1 MSRCDTCKNRGDCKE
16 SEAHRR
22 FEELVAVGEDVNC
35 TGYEY
40 QKPLTQEE
48 FNELFRNAPTAD
60 VIEVVRCKDCKFSRA
75 IGSFRR
81 CEHTNVAT
89 PIGLMEETH
98 YCSYGERRQ

>member
-40 QKPLTQEE
+40 EKPLTKEE
-48 FNELFRNAPTAD
+48 MKELFWNR
-60 VIEVVRCKDCKFSRA
+60 S
-75 IGSFRR
+75 
-81 CEHTNVAT
+81 
-89 PIGLMEETH
+89 
-98 YCSYGERRQ
+98 